1 MEDYNSMGATSAHN
15 AARILDLARKAV
27 AIELL
32 CAAQGLEFQRPLRA
46 GAKVEEA
53 HARIRAQVAPL
64 DQDRV
69 LTGDIATIEQLI
81 AEGALAGEA

>member
-1 MEDYNSMGATSAHN
+1 LK
-15 AARILDLARKAV
+15 AARILEHARRVV

-46 GAKVEEA
+46 GAGVEQA
-53 HARIRAQVAPL
+53 YTRIRAVVPAI

-69 LTGDIATIEQLI
+69 LSDDIATLTELI
-81 AEGALAGEA
+81 QAGGLE